1 MKTEKVFI
9 TIAVAAVIAVAA
21 NITGIEARENF
32 RREYFGTV
40 RDSVSFRPATDT
52 SAVADS
58 SDTVGF
64 ATDSSDTVS
73 FVSDTAGTASVAD
86 STAADSSRAGA
97 APAPAYAPP
106 VDSAKLMRDTLGIP
120 MRDSIGR
127 FIDTLGH
134 SIDSLG
140 RSLDSLGMPIPT
152 GRVLSKAEIRMFRRD
167 SIRAVKDSI
176 IQNTPRILETYV
188 IPDSLWYKR
197 ILLWTHDRDFNDIHM
212 VGLDT
217 TYNYH
222 YYDLPFLKD
231 DVDGIF
237 LGVFG
242 SPVMRTNYFKRETDE
257 DARFFDYYIPY
268 TYTPESLPMYN
279 TKTPYVE
286 LQYTGT
292 LLANRDKEEAN
303 VKVLATQ
310 NITPEL
316 NIMLEYKRF
325 GGNGMLMNEDT
336 DNRTA
341 VISGNYIGKKYVMHA
356 GYIFNR
362 TKRTENGGLKDSR
375 LIRDTMVEPREI
387 AVWLNSAS
395 SETRKNTV
403 FIDQSIRIPFGFI
416 DRLKRKKREKASEAA
431 AMADSTFATTDTT
444 ATAADTTLAMAADST
459 SAVATGGTMAADSTA
474 AASST
479 ALAATDNGMAVADS
493 AETDSTVQIG
503 VHEDVTTAF
512 IGMSNEY
519 TAYRRTYR
527 DEISLSDTEQRGFYN
542 NAFYLN
548 PTTTYDSMRV
558 AKFDNKIYIRIQPWA
573 EDAIVSKISGGL
585 GYKLSQ
591 YYLFDEKDY
600 VTGPSSTTFNTF
612 YFYAGAEGSYRKYL
626 KWDAFAKYNFAGYTS
641 NDLDVRANVEV
652 SFYPFKD
659 KSSPISLTARFSQ
672 TLKEPWFYEQY
683 YNSNHYRWSNNFS
696 KRSETRI
703 EGYVDIPKYKLQAF
717 FGYSLIAN
725 DIYYDTLGIVRQHDR
740 PISVMSA
747 YLRKDFR
754 IWKFHLDNRI
764 LFQLSSDNNVL
775 PLPLLALNLRYY
787 LEFPVVRN
795 VMNIQLGAEA
805 TFNTKWYS
813 PAYNP
818 ALGTFQSQN
827 KELIGG
833 TDPYINV
840 FLNVQWKRACVFI
853 KVLNVG
859 ENKHGSDYFATY
871 GYIRSP
877 MSFKVGIFWPFY
889 TQPYKKIPK
898 SEYTPPP
905 TK

>member
-32 RREYFGTV
+32 RREYFGTA
-40 RDSVSFRPATDT
+40 R
-52 SAVADS
+52 
-58 SDTVGF
+58 
-64 ATDSSDTVS
+64 DTVS

-86 STAADSSRAGA
+86 STTADSSRAGA

-431 AMADSTFATTDTT
+431 AMADSTFATADTT
-444 ATAADTTLAMAADST
+444 ATAADTTLAMAADS
-459 SAVATGGTMAADSTA
+459 A
-474 AASST
+474 AAANGT
-479 ALAATDNGMAVADS
+479 ALAATDSGMAVADS

-725 DIYYDTLGIVRQHDR
+725 DIYYDTLGIVRQHDK

-818 ALGTFQSQN
+818 ALGTFQNQN

>member
-416 DRLKRKKREKASEAA
+416 DRLKRKKREKASEAT
-431 AMADSTFATTDTT
+431 AMADSTFATADTT

-459 SAVATGGTMAADSTA
+459 SAVATDS
-474 AASST
+474 
-479 ALAATDNGMAVADS
+479 GMAVADS

>member
-40 RDSVSFRPATDT
+40 RDSVSFRPVTDT

-431 AMADSTFATTDTT
+431 ALTDSTFATTDTT

-459 SAVATGGTMAADSTA
+459 AAATGN
-474 AASST
+474 
-479 ALAATDNGMAVADS
+479 ALAATDNGIAVADS

-512 IGMSNEY
+512 IGGIIQDTICSPP
-519 TAYRRTYR
+519 AFLIHRSAGDILHRR
-527 DEISLSDTEQRGFYN
+527 L
-542 NAFYLN
+542 
-548 PTTTYDSMRV
+548 
-558 AKFDNKIYIRIQPWA
+558 
-573 EDAIVSKISGGL
+573 
-585 GYKLSQ
+585 
-591 YYLFDEKDY
+591 Y
-600 VTGPSSTTFNTF
+600 V
-612 YFYAGAEGSYRKYL
+612 
-626 KWDAFAKYNFAGYTS
+626 
-641 NDLDVRANVEV
+641 
-652 SFYPFKD
+652 
-659 KSSPISLTARFSQ
+659 
-672 TLKEPWFYEQY
+672 
-683 YNSNHYRWSNNFS
+683 
-696 KRSETRI
+696 
-703 EGYVDIPKYKLQAF
+703 
-717 FGYSLIAN
+717 
-725 DIYYDTLGIVRQHDR
+725 
-740 PISVMSA
+740 
-747 YLRKDFR
+747 FR
-754 IWKFHLDNRI
+754 IFLAAYKNAVRTGCHNHI
-764 LFQLSSDNNVL
+764 L
-775 PLPLLALNLRYY
+775 
-787 LEFPVVRN
+787 
-795 VMNIQLGAEA
+795 
-805 TFNTKWYS
+805 
-813 PAYNP
+813 
-818 ALGTFQSQN
+818 
-827 KELIGG
+827 
-833 TDPYINV
+833 
-840 FLNVQWKRACVFI
+840 
-853 KVLNVG
+853 
-859 ENKHGSDYFATY
+859 
-871 GYIRSP
+871 
-877 MSFKVGIFWPFY
+877 
-889 TQPYKKIPK
+889 
-898 SEYTPPP
+898 
-905 TK
+905 